1 MQTCVKVINEFVL
14 SVVYIL
20 WDTSNSRPMAVDRE
34 FGYIEFGEIC
44 LPSMRALAPG
54 ERLGWSGPL
63 QSPGFSFQS
72 KISVSRRRDT
82 TFQRKVLSRV
92 GETRI

>member
-1 MQTCVKVINEFVL
+1 MIN
-14 SVVYIL
+14 
-20 WDTSNSRPMAVDRE
+20 DTSNSRPMAVDRE

-72 KISVSRRRDT
+72 KINVSRRRDT